1 MKKKLCTLLIT
12 LTLTCSL
19 LIGCGNSDTVDTA
32 PASSESASETAAV
45 DTSESS
51 DETATTDSQESV
63 DKTTT
68 SDTPESTD
76 ESTTEASESATETS
90 TTDAQESPEDNT
102 DTTAEENIDDSTEK
116 KTVETE
122 SPEEA
127 PILTPEPIPEPVAV
141 YTYTDMVQTMYAKST
156 VNVRDLPDTSGNKL
170 GSLAPSQEVAVTG
183 TCNETGWYKIDYNG
197 SIAFVSNEYL
207 VAEKPVAPAKTTSP
221 GGMSR
226 NIADYRQI
234 SSLSELTPSA
244 GWTADFAGFCAT
256 YKSIPKVAYT
266 YNGVTILLYDY
277 TWNDDY
283 GDWCV
288 FYDFSR
294 QHTTSPWSRNYFS
307 SVHSIID
314 AGGYETYSFNLD
326 GSKFYTWHPISDYQV
341 Y

>member
-1 MKKKLCTLLIT
+1 MYILQRRNDMKKKLLTLLIT
-12 LTLTCSL
+12 LILTCSL

-32 PASSESASETAAV
+32 PASSESASETSTADA
-45 DTSESS
+45 SESS
-51 DETATTDSQESV
+51 DETAATDSQESV

-68 SDTPESTD
+68 ADAPESTEENSD
-76 ESTTEASESATETS
+76 TS
-90 TTDAQESPEDNT
+90 
-102 DTTAEENIDDSTEK
+102 AEEVIADPTEEK
-116 KTVETE
+116 SSETE
-122 SPEEA
+122 STEPA
-127 PILTPEPIPEPVAV
+127 PVLTPAPIPEPVAV

-207 VAEKPVAPAKTTSP
+207 VAEKPVAPAKTTSS

-277 TWNDDY
+277 TWNDGY

-307 SVHSIID
+307 TVHSIID

-326 GSKFYTWHPISDYQV
+326 GSKVYTWHPISDYQV

>member
-19 LIGCGNSDTVDTA
+19 LIGCGNSDTAETA
-32 PASSESASETAAV
+32 LASSESAGET
-45 DTSESS
+45 S
-51 DETATTDSQESV
+51 TA
-63 DKTTT
+63 
-68 SDTPESTD
+68 DTPKSTD

-127 PILTPEPIPEPVAV
+127 PVLTPEPIPEPVAV

-207 VAEKPVAPAKTTSP
+207 VSEKPVAPAKTTSS

-277 TWNDDY
+277 TWNDGY

-307 SVHSIID
+307 TVHSIID

-326 GSKFYTWHPISDYQV
+326 GSKVYTWHPISDYQV

>member
-1 MKKKLCTLLIT
+1 MKRKIFALLIT
-12 LTLTCSL
+12 LVLTCSL
-19 LIGCGNSDTVDTA
+19 LIGCGASDSPET
-32 PASSESASETAAV
+32 PSASSESVSK
-45 DTSESS
+45 TS
-51 DETATTDSQESV
+51 TT
-63 DKTTT
+63 
-68 SDTPESTD
+68 DTPESVEEPTTD
-76 ESTTEASESATETS
+76 TTETIDEASIANTQESSEENTNTTTEEVIDDITEENTTVANEDAEETETS
-90 TTDAQESPEDNT
+90 NPIPSPE
-102 DTTAEENIDDSTEK
+102 S
-116 KTVETE
+116 
-122 SPEEA
+122 
-127 PILTPEPIPEPVAV
+127 IPEPVAV

-197 SIAFVSNEYL
+197 SVAFVSNEYL
-207 VAEKPVAPAKTTSP
+207 IAEKPVAPAKTTSS

-277 TWNDDY
+277 TWNDGY

-326 GSKFYTWHPISDYQV
+326 GSKVYTWHPISDYQV

>member
-32 PASSESASETAAV
+32 PASSESASETSTADA
-45 DTSESS
+45 SESS
-51 DETATTDSQESV
+51 DETAATDSQESV

-68 SDTPESTD
+68 
-76 ESTTEASESATETS
+76 A
-90 TTDAQESPEDNT
+90 DAL
-102 DTTAEENIDDSTEK
+102 
-116 KTVETE
+116 E
-122 SPEEA
+122 SPEENTDTSAEEVIADLTEEKSSETESTEPA
-127 PILTPEPIPEPVAV
+127 PVLTPAPIPEPVAV

-207 VAEKPVAPAKTTSP
+207 VAEKPVAPAKTTSS

-277 TWNDDY
+277 TWNDGY

-307 SVHSIID
+307 TVHSIID

-326 GSKFYTWHPISDYQV
+326 GSKVYTWHPISDYQV

>member
-1 MKKKLCTLLIT
+1 MKKKLLTLLIA
-12 LTLTCSL
+12 LILTCSL
-19 LIGCGNSDTVDTA
+19 LIGCGASDSPETPST
-32 PASSESASETAAV
+32 SSESVSK
-45 DTSESS
+45 TS
-51 DETATTDSQESV
+51 TT
-63 DKTTT
+63 
-68 SDTPESTD
+68 DTPESVEEPTTD
-76 ESTTEASESATETS
+76 TTETIDEASNTNTQESSEENTDANTEKVIDDTKEDLPTIPETS
-90 TTDAQESPEDNT
+90 TP
-102 DTTAEENIDDSTEK
+102 DSTK
-116 KTVETE
+116 
-122 SPEEA
+122 
-127 PILTPEPIPEPVAV
+127 EPVPLPEPVAV

-197 SIAFVSNEYL
+197 SVAFVSNEYL
-207 VAEKPVAPAKTTSP
+207 IAEKPVAPAKTTSS

-277 TWNDDY
+277 TWNDGY

-326 GSKFYTWHPISDYQV
+326 GSKVYTWHPISDYQV